1 MKGSLK
7 LCAKVMCPNLTRD
20 KYCEEHKEIVD
31 ESQVNRRFYDQ
42 HKRNKKSKQ
51 FYNSTKWKNV
61 RDRRK
66 RDKNNLCEFC
76 LENKKLNVAN
86 VCDHIVPIKIDW
98 SKRLDYDN
106 LQMLCHE
113 CHNKKTREDELRYEK
128 RQGDY

>member
-20 KYCEEHKEIVD
+20 KYCEEHKEIAD
-31 ESQVNRRFYDQ
+31 ESQVNRRFYDR

-51 FYNSTKWKNV
+51 FYNSTKWKSV

-76 LENKKLNVAN
+76 LENKKLKVAD
-86 VCDHIVPIKIDW
+86 VCDHIVPIMIDW

-113 CHNKKTREDELRYEK
+113 CHNKKTREDELRYGK
-128 RQGDY
+128 GL